1 MNDFKIVCKELEN
14 IHEVYKGTDWLIIK
28 KQVLKRIPSDI
39 RSKFS
44 TRDYLTKK
52 HKINEFEKSLIEFYF
67 DNYKIKL
74 KLSKEEMQDENNT
87 PIWQSKNN

>member
-1 MNDFKIVCKELEN
+1 MSDFEIVCKELEN
-14 IHEVYKGTDWLIIK
+14 IHRVYKESDWLVVK
-28 KQVLKRIPSDI
+28 KQLLKSIPSDI

-52 HKINEFEKSLIEFYF
+52 HSINDFEKRLIQYYF
-67 DNYKIKL
+67 DNYKIYL
-74 KLSKEEMQDENNT
+74 KIKKEEMQDENDT

>member
-52 HKINEFEKSLIEFYF
+52 HTINEFEKSLIEFYF
-67 DNYKIKL
+67 DNYKINL